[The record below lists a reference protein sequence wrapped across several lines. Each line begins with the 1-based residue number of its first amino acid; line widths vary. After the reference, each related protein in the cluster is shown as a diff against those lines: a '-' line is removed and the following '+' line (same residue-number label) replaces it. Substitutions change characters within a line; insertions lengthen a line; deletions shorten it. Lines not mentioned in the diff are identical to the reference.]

1 MANWADY
8 WASLAANQ
16 DEANQGAQPQAARAP
31 VSLSGAG
38 SAYQTDPTGVGPPQ
52 GDVTRDDF
60 GQPIVTHYNPQLF
73 GTNNT
78 AQNLAQQLGGQVI
91 SAPSR
96 EAGGGTPGSPWTMPD
111 ANYIRMPN
119 GAIVNAGTLQSY
131 LDAFGPEVGQRM
143 IQQEI
148 AGSTPQALGT
158 QAGGGSG
165 TGADYWYN
173 QYGNNPAVAPPT
185 TAPQTPQNTP
195 PPASRGSGT
204 VTGRGGTPSPRPSE
218 GASGGMMPP
227 RTAGGRTSLSGAG
240 GNPASGDPTG
250 GRSMLTSLSGSP
262 SGGASSI
269 PPGRTPPTGGNPAT
283 PQPTG
288 GRTVTPPIGPTPP
301 TQPTQPGVPPVSTPT
316 TGQPSF
322 PGTAGRTPTG
332 TVPAGA
338 NPAFPNWSAGD
349 GTGNQAYSG
358 GDPGF
363 MASALQNRAIDY
375 GNNFENTYGGAYND
389 AQTQARQYQDQG
401 DQAYNWLNEN
411 PGYNANEAAGITQQ
425 DRLTGAQTTQ
435 GEFDSNQLSDAE
447 RQGMMGDPGAVGR
460 AFDPSTITSTSQGG
474 TDWTKG
480 QYQNSYKAAQDAL
493 NKGESTANSTLSDY
507 GSRLRG
513 AYGNMS
519 GNVNSALDSSDAA
532 LKSNL
537 DTTRQG
543 YDSIIDPSKLGI
555 SDETVAGLKDQAG
568 RQIGLQYG
576 AAQDQL
582 QRQAEAAGNVNP
594 LSLAAAR
601 QRLLRSSSI
610 DQADAVTNADLS
622 AREAQRQ
629 ANLGIADRRMTANTT
644 LGQMGQAGA
653 EFSGAQRVG
662 AQQNLGTAGMG
673 AESEIGNA
681 GLNTNLS
688 LAGLRTGTESA
699 YGTLG
704 ANVGATSNAQNTAA
718 VQAAGNTAIQQAG
731 YQDTANA
738 ARNAAVAQNRQ
749 TTNQAN
755 QAAKYQQG
763 YNTAT
768 SLSGANK
775 AIGDARIQGQQAARN
790 YWQGQGQ
797 YQGAQANAAS
807 SSRIAGAQTSLSGQG
822 QGAQVGMGTEIG
834 RRSTRP
840 VSIGPGGITVGI

>member
-1 MANWADY
+1 MSAWGAGLDEWAEQQR
-8 WASLAANQ
+8 LAALQ
-16 DEANQGAQPQAARAP
+16 QQQQAAP

-38 SAYQTDPTGVGPPQ
+38 ATPSAYQTDPSGLGPPQ
-52 GDVTRDDF
+52 GDISSENF
-60 GQPIVTHYNPQLF
+60 GQPIETHYNPMYYA
-73 GTNNT
+73 TDAT
-78 AQNLAQQLGGQVI
+78 AQNLASQYGGQVI
-91 SAPSR
+91 SAP
-96 EAGGGTPGSPWTMPD
+96 ELNAGGGTPGSPWNVPN
-111 ANYIRMPN
+111 ANYIRTGN
-119 GAIVNAGTLQSY
+119 GAIANAGQLQKY
-131 LDAFGPEVGQRM
+131 IDAFGPVVGARM
-143 IQQEI
+143 IQEEL
-148 AGSTPQALGT
+148 AGDTPEGLARQGAS
-158 QAGGGSG
+158 GS
-165 TGADYWYN
+165 DYWYN
-173 QYGNNPAVAPPT
+173 QYRNNPAIAPPAAAPSAPPAAT
-185 TAPQTPQNTP
+185 TAP
-195 PPASRGSGT
+195 SRASGT
-204 VTGRGGTPSPRPSE
+204 VAGRGGAPSPRPSE
-218 GASGGMMPP
+218 DGSTGSMMPG
-227 RTAGGRTSLSGAG
+227 RTAGGHTSLSGAG
-240 GNPASGDPTG
+240 NPASGNPAGGRPMPTG
-250 GRSMLTSLSGSP
+250 LSGSP
-262 SGGASSI
+262 SGGASTI
-269 PPGRTPPTGGNPAT
+269 PPGRTPPVGGNPAT
-283 PQPTG
+283 PSPTG
-288 GRTVTPPIGPTPP
+288 GRTVTPPTGPKPP
-301 TQPTQPGVPPVSTPT
+301 TGPTQPGVPPVSTPT

-322 PGTAGRTPTG
+322 PSTAGRTATG

-338 NPAFPNWSAGD
+338 NAAFPNWSAGD

-363 MASALQNRAIDY
+363 MASALQNRSIDY
-375 GNNFENTYGGAYND
+375 GNNFENTYGNAYND
-389 AQTQARQYQDQG
+389 AQTQARQYQDQS

-411 PGYNANEAAGITQQ
+411 PGYNTDEAAGITQQ
-425 DRLTGAQTTQ
+425 NRLEGAQTTQ
-435 GEFDSNQLSDAE
+435 GEFDSNQLTDAE

-460 AFDPSTITSTSQGG
+460 AFDPSKITSTSQGG
-474 TDWTKG
+474 TDWTKD
-480 QYQNSYKAAQDAL
+480 QYQNSYAAAKNAL
-493 NKGESTANSTLSDY
+493 NQGESTTNSTLSDY
-507 GSRLRG
+507 GARLR
-513 AYGNMS
+513 AT
-519 GNVNSALDSSDAA
+519 V
-532 LKSNL
+532 
-537 DTTRQG
+537 
-543 YDSIIDPSKLGI
+543 DPSKLGI

-594 LSLAAAR
+594 LSLSAAR
-601 QRLLRSSSI
+601 ERLLRSSSI
-610 DQADAVTNADLS
+610 DQADAVTNADLA

-629 ANLGIADRRMTANTT
+629 ANVGI
-644 LGQMGQAGA
+644 
-653 EFSGAQRVG
+653 SGM
-662 AQQNLGTAGMG
+662 QQSNENAL
-673 AESEIGNA
+673 GNA

-688 LAGLRTGTESA
+688 LAGLRTGTEAA

-718 VQAAGNTAIQQAG
+718 VTAAGNTAIQQAG

-738 ARNAAVAQNRQ
+738 ARNTAVAQNRQ

-797 YQGAQANAAS
+797 FQGAQANAAS